1 MLKINLRNEDLSLC
15 YTFKSKELC
24 FENLETFFMKKM
36 KILSEWK
43 ILFYDDDEHLIYNN
57 FEILRGEK
65 EYNITILKHKLFQDK
80 IEEKNSLPYL
90 IKNVTRAKNEIIVRK
105 NNTIKSQYYKS
116 DTTIDTSN
124 FINFLNYS
132 SSLFL
137 SRSDVEMLNSFGNQ
151 YYDIMPD
158 ENLLENLLELGFSL
172 PRARFALIISRNDII
187 KAAELLCNPNYEEI
201 FNIAVNNRQV
211 IFNLNFEN

>member
-15 YTFKSKELC
+15 YTFKCKELC
-24 FENLETFFMKKM
+24 FEKLETFFMKKM
-36 KILSEWK
+36 KILSDWK
-43 ILFYDDDEHLIYNN
+43 ILFYDEDEHLIYNN

-65 EYNITILKHKLFQDK
+65 EYNITILKNKLFQDK
-80 IEEKNSLPYL
+80 FDEKNSLPYL

-105 NNTIKSQYYKS
+105 NNTIKSQYYKT

-151 YYDIMPD
+151 YYDIIPD
-158 ENLLENLLELGFSL
+158 ENLLEYLVELGFSL

-201 FNIAVNNRQV
+201 FNIAVNHRQV